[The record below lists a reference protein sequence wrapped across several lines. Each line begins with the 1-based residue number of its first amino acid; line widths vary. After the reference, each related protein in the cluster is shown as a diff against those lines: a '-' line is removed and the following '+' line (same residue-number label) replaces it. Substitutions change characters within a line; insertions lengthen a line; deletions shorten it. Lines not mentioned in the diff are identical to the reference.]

1 MAIPSLG
8 PPITALDDHTSDF
21 HAVNPSSGPQE
32 NSAHQRT
39 EYADQYERSI
49 ADDTNPAA
57 VPGHVEET
65 RLNSPTNGS
74 MQGNTL
80 ENEDADSA
88 STVTA
93 EDVGRRSSQEKGK
106 GGASSNSTNEYRQNS
121 KAISSGE
128 VAEDKDEWNYGAQL
142 KADQKLLES
151 RGLIPHHSLALA
163 YDHLSVR
170 GQGGADDVTYAPTV
184 GAIIA
189 PWSNRHYKRKAVKL
203 AKARVEAEEKGGAG
217 EGGEGGRGDD
227 MRWKEGDPT
236 PKKGEE
242 GLRQG
247 QRYLLKDFSG
257 VVKPGEMML
266 VVGRPGSGCT
276 TFLKALAGLHNG
288 YAGIDGEIYYGDMSG
303 DKTLRPY
310 KADVIFNS
318 EEDIHDPNLL
328 VGRTLD
334 FALRMNT
341 PSPQARLPENE
352 GGEHMSPGAYQDK
365 TKKELLKIFGLEHTH
380 DTKVGDQ
387 YVRGVSGGEK
397 KRVSI
402 AEVLTTKASVQLWDN
417 ATRGLDA
424 DTALK
429 FNKVIRTL
437 TDIERN
443 TSVVSL
449 YQAGNGIY
457 ELFDK
462 VTVIAEGRII
472 YYGPRS
478 EAREYFEDMGFVHP
492 DGGNTADFLTSVTA
506 TNERVIKEG
515 HKGKIPTSPADFS
528 KRYQESG
535 TAKNMRQ
542 ELDEHLKNDQKS
554 QETRQTQE
562 ALQKEKYKLAP
573 KKRSEKV
580 DYFTQVRAALIRDYQ
595 MRWGDQWTLWAR
607 QATTLIQALIVGSL
621 FYSVSDTTG
630 GLFIR
635 GGAIFL
641 TLLYPSLIS
650 LSETTAAFSGRAVLA
665 KHKAFSLY
673 RPSAVL
679 VAQTIGDLPIF
690 LGQLIVFTLIIY
702 FMVGLKYEPGLYF
715 AFLLFTYVTTLCTTA
730 FFRFIG
736 YSFGTFNNASK
747 VSGLMFS
754 ILYAGYI
761 IYTPSMHPWFSWIR
775 WIDPVYYSFEALMSN
790 ELAGLQLQCVSPQ
803 LAPSGQ
809 NYMGTPAGC
818 AIAGAQSGSTIL
830 DGSAWENQALR
841 MYKSHVWRNFGIVVA
856 LWIFFLALAMISIE
870 RLPAAGSN
878 KSILL
883 YKRGGG
889 GKFIR
894 ASNQN
899 GNAPQDEEQGGSE
912 MQTNEKPGRSPKDQG
927 NNEKPE
933 GVAAENNTFTWKNLT
948 YKVPNK
954 GKELTL
960 LNDVFGYCK
969 AGTLTALM
977 GSSGAG
983 KTTLMDVLAARK
995 TEGEIHGEVLMNG
1008 EPLPVS
1014 FQRTTGY
1021 CEQVDVHL
1029 PQATVREALEFSA
1042 LLRQPR
1048 SLSDK
1053 EKLEYVDVIIDL
1065 LELHD
1070 IEDAIIG
1077 TPGAGLGVEQRKR
1090 LTIGVE
1096 LVSKPSLLFLDEPT
1110 SGLDG
1115 QSSFLIVSFLR
1126 KLAAAG
1132 QAVLCTIHQ
1141 PSASLFAQFD
1151 LLLLLKAGGKMVYF
1165 GEVDNLS
1172 DYFSKQDVQIPKD
1185 VNPAERM
1192 IDIVSGD
1199 LSKGKDWAK
1208 IWSESEECK
1217 ARMNDLEE
1225 LKKENKN
1232 KERKHAEDDKY
1243 EYASTTGAQ
1252 LRLVTKRASIQLWR
1266 DTEYVTNK
1274 VALHIGSALFNGF
1287 SFWMIGNRY
1296 ADLQNRIFTI
1306 FQFIFVAPG
1315 VIAQTQPKF
1324 IANRDIFEAREKKA
1338 KLYSW
1343 QAFCFGEIVAEI
1355 PYLLVCALLYFA
1367 PWYPVVGFSFKPSV
1381 AGPVYLQMTLYEFLY
1396 TGIGQFVAAYAPNAV
1411 FAALV
1416 NPLLIGVLVTFCGVL
1431 VPYPQITAF
1440 WRYWL
1445 YYLNPFNYLIGGL
1458 VSRIMWDVDVQC
1470 AEEEFGIFTPPN
1482 GQTCQA
1488 YMTDFLSQ
1496 NPGYLDD
1503 PNSTTQCKFCP
1514 YSKGYE
1520 YLESLNLGNKIDGWR
1535 DIAITALF
1543 CLSSYGF
1550 VFLLLKLR
1558 SKASKTAS

>member
-1 MAIPSLG
+1 MSSVPVLG
-8 PPITALDDHTSDF
+8 PPIGEGKGTSESANISHDHENEQARSMKQPSAPAHETASLSEQTTPVDS
-21 HAVNPSSGPQE
+21 PQE
-32 NSAHQRT
+32 SASDNDSQ
-39 EYADQYERSI
+39 S
-49 ADDTNPAA
+49 
-57 VPGHVEET
+57 T
-65 RLNSPTNGS
+65 RASLDEQEVSEKPKTSESPS
-74 MQGNTL
+74 ASKQQTL
-80 ENEDADSA
+80 EDDNVDSHQEGQRDVSSDESCTIAQGEDSESDDWSYA
-88 STVTA
+88 S
-93 EDVGRRSSQEKGK
+93 
-106 GGASSNSTNEYRQNS
+106 
-121 KAISSGE
+121 
-128 VAEDKDEWNYGAQL
+128 QL
-142 KADQKLLES
+142 KRDHELLQS
-151 RGLIPHHSLALA
+151 RDLPPYHSLPLA

-170 GQGGADDVTYAPTV
+170 GLGGADDVFYGPTV
-184 GAIIA
+184 GGIIA
-189 PWSNRHYKRKAVKL
+189 PWTGRKYKKKAARL
-203 AKARVEAEEKGGAG
+203 AQARTAAEEKGGA
-217 EGGEGGRGDD
+217 EVGGEGGRGDD
-227 MRWKEGDPT
+227 MRWTEGDDEKKK
-236 PKKGEE
+236 KKGEE
-242 GLRQG
+242 GLRKG
-247 QRYLLKDFSG
+247 ERYLLKDFSG
-257 VVKPGEMML
+257 LVNVGEMML

-276 TFLKALAGLHNG
+276 TFLKSLAGLHAG
-288 YAGIDGEIYYGDMSG
+288 YAGVDGKIYYGDMAD
-303 DKTLRPY
+303 DKALGPY
-310 KADVIFNS
+310 RADVIFNS

-341 PSPQARLPENE
+341 PSDHARLPEE
-352 GGEHMSPGAYQDK
+352 KGGEAMHPKAYQDK
-365 TKKELLKIFGLEHTH
+365 TKQELLKIFGLEHTH
-380 DTKVGDQ
+380 GTKVGDQ

-402 AEVLTTKASVQLWDN
+402 AEVLTTKASVQMWDN

-429 FNKVIRTL
+429 FNKVLRTL
-437 TDIERN
+437 TDVERN
-443 TSVVSL
+443 TTVVSL

-457 ELFDK
+457 DLFDK
-462 VTVIAEGRII
+462 VTVIAEGRVI
-472 YYGPRS
+472 YYGPRG
-478 EAREYFEDMGFVHP
+478 EARKYFEDLGFVHP

-506 TNERVIKEG
+506 TNEREIRED
-515 HKGKIPTSPADFS
+515 HNGKVPTTPAEFS
-528 KRYQESG
+528 KAYQDSDI
-535 TAKNMRQ
+535 AKRMRE
-542 ELDEHLKNDQKS
+542 ELDAHLSNTQKLRE
-554 QETRQTQE
+554 ETELAQAEVQRQKDKW
-562 ALQKEKYKLAP
+562 AR
-573 KKRSEKV
+573 KRSPERA

-595 MRWGDQWTLWAR
+595 QRWGDQWTLWAR
-607 QATTLIQALIVGSL
+607 QVTTLIQALIVGSL
-621 FYSVSDTTG
+621 FYSISATTG
-630 GLFIR
+630 GLFLR
-635 GGAIFL
+635 GGTIFL

-665 KHKAFSLY
+665 KHKAFSMY
-673 RPSAVL
+673 RPSAAL
-679 VAQTIGDLPIF
+679 MASTIGDLPIF
-690 LGQLIVFTLIIY
+690 FVQITIFTLIIY
-702 FMVGLKYEPGLYF
+702 FMCGLKTEPGLYF
-715 AFLLFTYVTTLCTTA
+715 TFLLFTYVCTLCTTA

-736 YSFGTFNNASK
+736 YSFGTFNDASK

-754 ILYAGYI
+754 ILVTYAGYI
-761 IYTPSMHPWFSWIR
+761 IYTPSMHPWFAWIR
-775 WIDPVYYSFEALMSN
+775 WIDPVYYSFEALAIN
-790 ELAGLQLQCVSPQ
+790 ELDGLELQCVPPQ
-803 LAPSGQ
+803 LAPYGEGYTG
-809 NYMGTPAGC
+809 NPAGC
-818 AIAGAQSGSTIL
+818 AIAGAEPGSQTL
-830 DGSAWENQALR
+830 RGEAWAGAALEFH
-841 MYKSHVWRNFGIVVA
+841 KSHVWRNFGIVVA
-856 LWIFFLALAMISIE
+856 LWLFFLACAAFAIE

-878 KSILL
+878 KAVLL

-894 ASNQN
+894 KANQN
-899 GNAPQDEEQGGSE
+899 GTAPKDEEEGRQE
-912 MQTNEKPGRSPKDQG
+912 TQVNEKPSKKGKDT
-927 NNEKPE
+927 PE
-933 GVAAENNTFTWKNLT
+933 GVHAEKTVFTWKDLT
-948 YKVPNK
+948 YVVKAH
-954 GKELTL
+954 GKDLTL
-960 LNDVFGYCK
+960 LDKVSGYCE

-1008 EPLPVS
+1008 QPLPVS

-1048 SLSDK
+1048 SLSAE
-1053 EKLEYVDVIIDL
+1053 EKLAYVDVIIDL

-1070 IEDAIIG
+1070 IEDALIG
-1077 TPGAGLGVEQRKR
+1077 QPGAGLGVEQRKR

-1151 LLLLLKAGGKMVYF
+1151 QLLLLKAGGKTVYF
-1165 GEVDNLS
+1165 GPVKELNE
-1172 DYFSKQDVQIPKD
+1172 YFGKQGVKIPTE

-1199 LSKGKDWAK
+1199 LSKGRDWAD
-1208 IWSESEECK
+1208 IWRNSDECK
-1217 ARMNDLEE
+1217 TRAEDLER
-1225 LKKENKN
+1225 LKKDGTG
-1232 KERKHAEDDKY
+1232 ERKHEEDDKY
-1243 EYASTTGAQ
+1243 EYASTTRAQ
-1252 LRLVTKRASIQLWR
+1252 LSIVTKRASVQLWR
-1266 DTEYVTNK
+1266 NTEYVTNK

-1287 SFWMIGNRY
+1287 SFWMIGNRN

-1343 QAFCFGEIVAEI
+1343 QAFVFGEIVAEV

-1367 PWYPVVGFSFKPSV
+1367 PWYPVVGFSFHPSV

-1445 YYLNPFNYLIGGL
+1445 YWINPFNYLIGGL
-1458 VSRIMWDVDVQC
+1458 VSRIVWNVDVQC
-1470 AEEEFGIFTPPN
+1470 AESEFGVFDPPQ
-1482 GQTCQA
+1482 GQTCGQ
-1488 YMTDFLSQ
+1488 YMQSFLSE
-1496 NPGYLDD
+1496 NPGYLQD
-1503 PNSTTQCKFCP
+1503 PSATSQCQYCS

-1520 YLESLNLGNKIDGWR
+1520 YLASLNLPDKLDGWR

-1543 CLSSYGF
+1543 VLSSYGL

-1558 SKASKTAS
+1558 TKASKTAS